1 MLSVPQ
7 FASQPS
13 LVYLLP
19 RVRIRE
25 RSVRTTPVLLLLLIS
40 VLPGWADAGQPRVD
54 FASGLKADRVLV
66 IKSERRLYL
75 VQDNKIVASY
85 RVELGAQPKGHK
97 VFEGDGR
104 TPEGLY
110 ILDRKQTASRF
121 HRAIHISYPS
131 AFDIAEAS
139 KYGGRPG
146 GLLMIHGQPPNESNT
161 SRANRP
167 RDWTAGCIAVSNAD
181 MDEIWE
187 ATDEG
192 TPIEIMP

>member
-1 MLSVPQ
+1 MLI
-7 FASQPS
+7 AG
-13 LVYLLP
+13 
-19 RVRIRE
+19 
-25 RSVRTTPVLLLLLIS
+25 
-40 VLPGWADAGQPRVD
+40 LPGWAHAEQPGVG
-54 FASGLKADRVLV
+54 AAPSGKADRVLV

-75 VQDNKIVASY
+75 VRDNKIVAGYS
-85 RVELGAQPKGHK
+85 VALGAQPVGHK

-110 ILDRKQTASRF
+110 VLDRKQTASRF
-121 HRAIHISYPS
+121 YRAIHISYPS
-131 AFDIAEAS
+131 GFDLAEAM

-146 GLLMIHGQPPNESNT
+146 GLLMIHGQPSNESNGHHQY
-161 SRANRP
+161 RP

-181 MDEIWE
+181 MDEIWR